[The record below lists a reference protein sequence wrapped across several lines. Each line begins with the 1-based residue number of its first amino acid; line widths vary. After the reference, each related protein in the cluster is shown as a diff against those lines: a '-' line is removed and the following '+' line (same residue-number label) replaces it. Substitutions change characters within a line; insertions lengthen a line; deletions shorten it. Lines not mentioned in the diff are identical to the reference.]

1 MELPAPDPLY
11 RPLFNHENT
20 MKQKLLVSLLVSL
33 HCAGF
38 SMTTLAADP
47 VPAQVA
53 AAPAATEANK
63 PLAVVNGVALPAIY
77 GNFIRQSRSAR
88 GAAPE
93 SMTDESI
100 RDSMVNMELLAQEAL
115 RKGLDKGPSVVAA
128 IEFQKKELLGQATIE
143 DFARSHPISD
153 DVIKAEYDKAKAK
166 AGESEY
172 RPRHILVA
180 SEKEARAI
188 IAKLTTGAKKPKFE
202 DLAKTSS
209 KDSSA
214 GNGGDLGWI
223 LPANLVPEF
232 ANAMVK
238 LKKGEIGKDPVQTQF
253 GWHVIKLDDSRK
265 LDFPTF
271 EKIKGRI
278 AGQLQQQQ
286 VRKFVQELRSTAK
299 VE

>member
-1 MELPAPDPLY
+1 
-11 RPLFNHENT
+11 
-20 MKQKLLVSLLVSL
+20 MKQKLLVSLLVSF

-38 SMTTLAADP
+38 SLTTLAADP
-47 VPAQVA
+47 APTQA
-53 AAPAATEANK
+53 AAPAAEANK

-77 GNFIRQSRSAR
+77 GNFIRQSRLAR

-93 SMTDESI
+93 TMTDEAI

-115 RKGLDKGPSVVAA
+115 RKALDKGPSVVAA
-128 IEFQKKELLGQATIE
+128 IEFQKKELLGQAAIE
-143 DFARSHPISD
+143 DFARGHPISD
-153 DVIKAEYDKAKAK
+153 EIIKAEYDKAKAK

-180 SEKEARAI
+180 SEKEARAL
-188 IAKLTTGAKKPKFE
+188 IAKLTTGAKKAKFE
-202 DLAKTSS
+202 ELSKTAS

-253 GWHVIKLDDSRK
+253 GWHVIKLEDARK
-265 LDFPTF
+265 LDFPAF
-271 EKIKGRI
+271 EKIRGRI
-278 AGQLQQQQ
+278 ASQLQQLQ